1 MSFARIK
8 TITILLTASTIL
20 PVNEAFSQLAPYAD
34 TKQHIS
40 PIATPAAKRGH
51 SGNSGHRDNELV
63 LFEDFESATPPS
75 LPDGWSGGELVE
87 QQQDNNNGTG
97 LGTFVAPWRTGNAL
111 AANNGGYLP
120 VPDIAG
126 NRFAYANDDG
136 DPCNCDMMDV
146 GLVTPE
152 MDFTGL
158 ENMILT
164 LDAYSQAAF
173 GGSNLQ
179 VQISTNGTDFITLTT
194 ASSSPEWQSMVI
206 DLSLFDDEPSVWLR
220 FAWSDNGAWS
230 TGTAVDNIMVAENY
244 AYNAAILRAH
254 TAEVSAPFDDTSVIS
269 GEYSQIPIEQAAAI
283 TPGARVVNK
292 GSQPIEN
299 LILNAEISLDG
310 NVLGSYNSQVF
321 DILYP
326 FQQTNIYVYTDL
338 IPSTAGVYE
347 INYELISAQ
356 DEDLSDNT
364 GFRTINYV
372 TDIYALDDGTADSFR
387 DNSGLSFTIGNRF
400 EIANEGSIC
409 HSIGIGIGSPS
420 VPFSQIFAR
429 IYDSNYLF
437 VAGSAPYVIQA
448 GDMTPLGGQNLIN
461 IPLSTPVELQ
471 GGTDYIAA
479 VSYFA
484 NPAWQFAVANSGSSQ
499 EQFSV
504 FQDQFGDWFFTTT
517 TPMIRMNLSPSVSL
531 PQEVTSVENLSIFPN
546 PVSSGYELT
555 IPAANNGQVMVELLD
570 LSGRIIDRQNIEV
583 SEGQRIFSP
592 VPVSHMPAGLYLISL
607 TGESGRHT
615 ARLIKK

>member
-8 TITILLTASTIL
+8 TITILLAASAIL

-63 LFEDFESATPPS
+63 LFEDFESATPPA

-120 VPDIAG
+120 VPDIPG

-194 ASSSPEWQSMVI
+194 ASSSPEWQSLVI

-230 TGTAVDNIMVAENY
+230 TGTAVDNILVAENY

-254 TAEVSAPFDDTSVIS
+254 TAEISAPFDDTSVIS

-283 TPGARVVNK
+283 TPGARIVNK

-299 LILNAEISLDG
+299 LVLNAEISLDG
-310 NVLGSYNSQVF
+310 NILGSYNSQVL

-326 FQQTNIYVYTDL
+326 FQQTNLYVYTDL
-338 IPSTAGVYE
+338 VPTEVGVYE
-347 INYELISAQ
+347 INYQLISAQ

-364 GFRTINYV
+364 AIRTINYV
-372 TDIYALDDGTADSFR
+372 TDIYALDDGMADSFR

-400 EIANEGSIC
+400 EVSNEGSIC

-471 GGTDYIAA
+471 SGTDYIAA

-504 FQDQFGDWFFTTT
+504 FQDQFGDWFFTST

-531 PQEVTSVENLSIFPN
+531 PQEMTSVENLSIFPN

-555 IPAANNGQVMVELLD
+555 IPAGNSGQVMVELFD
-570 LSGRIIDRQNIEV
+570 LSGRIIDRQSIEV
-583 SEGQRIFSP
+583 SESQRIFSP
-592 VPVSHMPAGLYLISL
+592 VPVNDIPAGLYLISL
-607 TGESGRHT
+607 SGDSGRHT

>member
-1 MSFARIK
+1 MSLARINI
-8 TITILLTASTIL
+8 ITIILAIATIF
-20 PVNEAFSQLAPYAD
+20 PDNEAFSQLAPYAD

-40 PIATPAAKRGH
+40 PIATPSAKRSPIPKNGL
-51 SGNSGHRDNELV
+51 RDNELV
-63 LFEDFESATPPS
+63 LFEDFESVVPPS
-75 LPDGWSGGELVE
+75 LPSGWSGGELVE
-87 QQQDNNNGTG
+87 QQQDNNNGAG

-111 AANNGGYLP
+111 SANNGGYLP
-120 VPDIAG
+120 VPDIPG

-179 VQISTNGTDFITLTT
+179 VQISTNGNDFITLTT
-194 ASSSPEWQSMVI
+194 ASSSPEWQSLVV

-230 TGTAVDNIMVAENY
+230 TGTAVDNIMVGENY

-254 TAEVSAPFDDTSVIS
+254 TAEISAPFDDTSVIS
-269 GEYSQIPIEQAAAI
+269 GEYSQIPIEQAAAF
-283 TPGARVVNK
+283 TPGARIVNK

-299 LILNAEISLDG
+299 LVLNAEISLNG
-310 NVLGSYNSQVF
+310 NLLGSYNSQVF

-326 FQQTNIYVYTDL
+326 FQQTNLYVYTDL
-338 IPSTAGVYE
+338 TPSESGIYE
-347 INYELISAQ
+347 ISYQLISAQ

-364 GFRTINYV
+364 AVRTVNYV

-387 DNSGLSFTIGNRF
+387 DNFGLSFTIGNRF

-409 HSIGIGIGSPS
+409 HSIGIGVGSPS
-420 VPFSQIFAR
+420 VPFSQIIAR

-437 VAGSAPYVIQA
+437 VAGSTPYVIQA
-448 GDMTPLGGQNLIN
+448 GDMTPLGGQNLLN
-461 IPLSTPVELQ
+461 IPLNNPVELQ
-471 GGTDYIAA
+471 SGTDYIAA

-517 TPMIRMNLSPSVSL
+517 TPMIRMNLSPSVSV
-531 PQEVTSVENLSIFPN
+531 PQEMTSVESLSIFPN
-546 PVSSGYELT
+546 PVSSDYEIIIPSRLSGLVT
-555 IPAANNGQVMVELLD
+555 IELFD
-570 LSGRIIDRQNIEV
+570 LSGRIIDRQNFTV
-583 SEGQRIFSP
+583 TAGQRIFSP
-592 VPVSHMPAGLYLISL
+592 IPANDLQAGVYLISL
-607 TGESGRHT
+607 RGESGGHV
-615 ARLIKK
+615 ARLIKN